1 MYARNEICPD
11 KALTDVCLC
20 VCVCTEHEFTVQI
33 SLDSRLY
40 SKNHN
45 NIALKKTTTCISV
58 CSFHHCTLMFT
69 DSFCCFWDSE
79 GSPVV
84 SCDTSAITTPQD
96 SEFQLWL
103 WSFCVWRFYYP
114 LLDCESEGWDGAVR
128 GGGVGM
134 CRQERVATQHCK

>member
-1 MYARNEICPD
+1 MYASNEICPD

-84 SCDTSAITTPQD
+84 SCDTSAITTPQGQWIPTLTMKFLCVTFLL
-96 SEFQLWL
+96 SLVRLWI
-103 WSFCVWRFYYP
+103 RGR
-114 LLDCESEGWDGAVR
+114 GWGCKGR
-128 GGGVGM
+128 WGGDVPARTSGN
-134 CRQERVATQHCK
+134 ATL